1 VTIIRSIWFWMG
13 VLGVS
18 VVSYGVF
25 DAMNSQKQVSITTVE
40 NENDQQDKP
49 VEIEENK
56 SVAESVSSEVA
67 AAASLEENPE
77 LAETNLDDDPLI
89 DFVEVFLDTA
99 RIDANGLVTIAGRA
113 EKGAVIEVLVGQ
125 NLIGTISVGYD
136 GNFASIFELNP
147 SEEIRVLV
155 LRTKKGEDFVYA
167 DESLVILPSQ
177 ITDESGDENLQGSE
191 DVAGVDNSDEV
202 TSIDTPQVEGST
214 DESGE
219 ENLQGSEDVASLD
232 NSDEVTSIDTPQV
245 EGSTDESGEENLQ
258 GSKDVASLDNSDEVT
273 STDTTQVEGANV
285 SQKQA
290 TTKLNDDESL
300 EAEEGLSTTNEAEG
314 KVSNG
319 QQELVKDLSTTNT
332 DQIIVEDPKVIEKA
346 DLVINSTEGS
356 ESNSLDKGQD
366 ISIENAN
373 VDLNDNTDTNAFQPK
388 VVIANSDGVKVIQDD
403 KRSDDELALDSIAY
417 DPLGNV
423 TVGGRSNPSGLV
435 RFYINNEAVSATKTN
450 EAGYWEADLSDII
463 PGAYTL
469 RIDELSLKGDV
480 ISRLETPF
488 KREDRERLANLI
500 APSTSPVRINIV
512 TVQPGNTLWAIA
524 RKRYGDGL
532 LYVQVF
538 EANRDKI
545 KNPDLIYPG
554 QLFDLPDIY

>member
-1 VTIIRSIWFWMG
+1 MIILRSIWFWMG

-25 DAMNSQKQVSITTVE
+25 DAINNQKQVLITTVE
-40 NENDQQDKP
+40 NESDQQDKS
-49 VEIEENK
+49 VEIKENN
-56 SVAESVSSEVA
+56 SVAESASSEVVA
-67 AAASLEENPE
+67 ATSLEENPE
-77 LAETNLDDDPLI
+77 LAETNPEDGPLI
-89 DFVEVFLDTA
+89 VSVEVFLDTA
-99 RIDANGLVTIAGRA
+99 RVDPSGFVTIAGRA
-113 EKGAVIEVLVGQ
+113 EKGALIEVLLGQ
-125 NLIGTISVGYD
+125 NLIGTISVGND
-136 GNFASIFELNP
+136 GNFASIFEVPP

-177 ITDESGDENLQGSE
+177 ITDETGDENLQRSEDVASVDNSDEVNSIDTPQVEGSTNESGDDNLQGSE
-191 DVAGVDNSDEV
+191 DVASVDNSDEV
-202 TSIDTPQVEGST
+202 TSIDTPQVEGS
-214 DESGE
+214 
-219 ENLQGSEDVASLD
+219 
-232 NSDEVTSIDTPQV
+232 
-245 EGSTDESGEENLQ
+245 
-258 GSKDVASLDNSDEVT
+258 
-273 STDTTQVEGANV
+273 NV
-285 SQKQA
+285 IQKQA
-290 TTKLNDDESL
+290 TTKLNDDASL
-300 EAEEGLSTTNEAEG
+300 ETEEKLGTTNAATG

-319 QQELVKDLSTTNT
+319 QQELVKDLSTTNS
-332 DQIIVEDPKVIEKA
+332 DQIIVEDPKMIEKA
-346 DLVINSTEGS
+346 TE
-356 ESNSLDKGQD
+356 
-366 ISIENAN
+366 
-373 VDLNDNTDTNAFQPK
+373 DLNENTDTKVFQPK
-388 VVIANSDGVKVIQDD
+388 VIIADSDGVKVIQDD
-403 KRSDDELALDSIAY
+403 KRSDDSLALDSIAY

-463 PGAYTL
+463 PGTYTL

-480 ISRLETPF
+480 ISRLESPF
-488 KREDRERLANLI
+488 KREDREKLANLI

-554 QLFDLPDIY
+554 QLFDLPDMH

>member
-1 VTIIRSIWFWMG
+1 MIILRSIWFWMG

-25 DAMNSQKQVSITTVE
+25 DAINNQKQVLITTVE
-40 NENDQQDKP
+40 NESDQQDKS
-49 VEIEENK
+49 VEIKENN
-56 SVAESVSSEVA
+56 SVAESASSEVVA
-67 AAASLEENPE
+67 ATSLEENPE
-77 LAETNLDDDPLI
+77 LTETNPEDSPLI
-89 DFVEVFLDTA
+89 VSVEVFLDTA
-99 RIDANGLVTIAGRA
+99 RVDPSGFVTIAGRA
-113 EKGAVIEVLVGQ
+113 EKGALIEVLLGQ
-125 NLIGTISVGYD
+125 NLIGTISVGND
-136 GNFASIFELNP
+136 GNFASIFEVPP

-177 ITDESGDENLQGSE
+177 ITDETGDENLQRSEDVGSVDNSDEVNSIDTPQVEGSTNESGDENLQGSE
-191 DVAGVDNSDEV
+191 DVASVDNSDEV
-202 TSIDTPQVEGST
+202 TSIDTPQVEGS
-214 DESGE
+214 
-219 ENLQGSEDVASLD
+219 
-232 NSDEVTSIDTPQV
+232 
-245 EGSTDESGEENLQ
+245 
-258 GSKDVASLDNSDEVT
+258 
-273 STDTTQVEGANV
+273 NV
-285 SQKQA
+285 IQKQA
-290 TTKLNDDESL
+290 TTKLNDDASL
-300 EAEEGLSTTNEAEG
+300 ETEEKLGTTNAATG

-319 QQELVKDLSTTNT
+319 QQELVKDLSTTNS
-332 DQIIVEDPKVIEKA
+332 DQIIVEDPKMIEKA
-346 DLVINSTEGS
+346 TE
-356 ESNSLDKGQD
+356 
-366 ISIENAN
+366 
-373 VDLNDNTDTNAFQPK
+373 DLNENTDTKVFQPK
-388 VVIANSDGVKVIQDD
+388 VIIADSDGVKVIQDD
-403 KRSDDELALDSIAY
+403 KRSDDSLALDSIAY

-463 PGAYTL
+463 PGTYTL

-480 ISRLETPF
+480 ISRLESPF
-488 KREDRERLANLI
+488 KREDREKLANLI

-554 QLFDLPDIY
+554 QLFDLPDMH

>member
-1 VTIIRSIWFWMG
+1 MTIIRSIWFWMG

-25 DAMNSQKQVSITTVE
+25 DAMNNEKQVSTTTVE
-40 NENDQQDKP
+40 KESDKQNNP
-49 VEIEENK
+49 VLIEDSK
-56 SVAESVSSEVA
+56 SVIESVSSEVA
-67 AAASLEENPE
+67 AAASLEENSE
-77 LAETNLDDDPLI
+77 LAETSLDDDPPI
-89 DFVEVFLDTA
+89 NFVEVFLDTA
-99 RIDANGLVTIAGRA
+99 RIDSNGLVTIAGRA
-113 EKGAVIEVLVGQ
+113 EKGAIIEVLVGQ
-125 NLIGTISVGYD
+125 NLLGTISVGYD

-147 SEEIRVLV
+147 SKEIRVLV

-177 ITDESGDENLQGSE
+177 ITDESIN
-191 DVAGVDNSDEV
+191 
-202 TSIDTPQVEGST
+202 
-214 DESGE
+214 

-232 NSDEVTSIDTPQV
+232 NSDEVTPIDT
-245 EGSTDESGEENLQ
+245 LQ
-258 GSKDVASLDNSDEVT
+258 GSEDVASLDNSDEVN
-273 STDTTQVEGANV
+273 SIDTLEVEGSNV

-290 TTKLNDDESL
+290 TITLNDDASL
-300 EAEEGLSTTNEAEG
+300 ETEAGLSTTSEATG

-319 QQELVKDLSTTNT
+319 QKEPIKDVTATNS
-332 DQIIVEDPKVIEKA
+332 DQISIEDIKVIDKA
-346 DLVINSTEGS
+346 DLVTDSTEGS
-356 ESNSLDKGQD
+356 DSNSVDKGKD
-366 ISIENAN
+366 ISIENADE
-373 VDLNDNTDTNAFQPK
+373 DLNDNTDTNAFQPK
-388 VVIANSDGVKVIQDD
+388 VVIANSDGVKVIQDE

-463 PGAYTL
+463 PGTYTL

-480 ISRLETPF
+480 ISRLESPF

>member
-1 VTIIRSIWFWMG
+1 MTIIRSIWFWMG

-25 DAMNSQKQVSITTVE
+25 DAMNNQKQVSITTVE
-40 NENDQQDKP
+40 KASDKQDNP
-49 VEIEENK
+49 VQIEDTK
-56 SVAESVSSEVA
+56 SVTESVSSEVA
-67 AAASLEENPE
+67 AAASLEENSE
-77 LAETNLDDDPLI
+77 LAETSLDDDPPI
-89 DFVEVFLDTA
+89 NFVEVFLDTA
-99 RIDANGLVTIAGRA
+99 RIDSNGLVTIAGRA
-113 EKGAVIEVLVGQ
+113 EKGAIIEVLVGQ
-125 NLIGTISVGYD
+125 NLLGTISVGYD

-147 SEEIRVLV
+147 SKEIRVLV
-155 LRTKKGEDFVYA
+155 LRTKKGEEFVYA

-177 ITDESGDENLQGSE
+177 ITDESIN
-191 DVAGVDNSDEV
+191 
-202 TSIDTPQVEGST
+202 
-214 DESGE
+214 

-245 EGSTDESGEENLQ
+245 EGS
-258 GSKDVASLDNSDEVT
+258 
-273 STDTTQVEGANV
+273 NV

-290 TTKLNDDESL
+290 TIKLNDDASL
-300 EAEEGLSTTNEAEG
+300 ETEEGLSTTNEATG

-319 QQELVKDLSTTNT
+319 QKEPVKDLTATNS
-332 DQIIVEDPKVIEKA
+332 DQISIEDLKVIEKA
-346 DLVINSTEGS
+346 DLVIDSTEGS
-356 ESNSLDKGQD
+356 DSNSVDKGKD
-366 ISIENAN
+366 ISIENADE
-373 VDLNDNTDTNAFQPK
+373 DLNDNTDTNAFQPK
-388 VVIANSDGVKVIQDD
+388 VVIANSDGVKVIQDE

-463 PGAYTL
+463 PGTYTL

-480 ISRLETPF
+480 ISRLESPF

>member
-1 VTIIRSIWFWMG
+1 MIILRSIWFWMG

-25 DAMNSQKQVSITTVE
+25 DAINNQKQVLITTVE
-40 NENDQQDKP
+40 NESDQQDKS
-49 VEIEENK
+49 VEIKENN
-56 SVAESVSSEVA
+56 SVAESASSEVV

-77 LAETNLDDDPLI
+77 LAETNPEDGPLI
-89 DFVEVFLDTA
+89 VSVEVFLDTA
-99 RIDANGLVTIAGRA
+99 RVDPNGLVTIAGRA
-113 EKGAVIEVLVGQ
+113 EKGALIEVLLGQ
-125 NLIGTISVGYD
+125 NLIGTISVGND
-136 GNFASIFELNP
+136 GNFASIFEVPP

-177 ITDESGDENLQGSE
+177 ITDETGDENLQRSE
-191 DVAGVDNSDEV
+191 DVASVDNSDEV
-202 TSIDTPQVEGST
+202 TSIDTPQVEGS
-214 DESGE
+214 
-219 ENLQGSEDVASLD
+219 
-232 NSDEVTSIDTPQV
+232 
-245 EGSTDESGEENLQ
+245 
-258 GSKDVASLDNSDEVT
+258 
-273 STDTTQVEGANV
+273 NV
-285 SQKQA
+285 IQKQA
-290 TTKLNDDESL
+290 TTKLNDDASL
-300 EAEEGLSTTNEAEG
+300 ETEEKLGTTNAATG

-319 QQELVKDLSTTNT
+319 QQELVKDLSTTNS
-332 DQIIVEDPKVIEKA
+332 DQIIVEDPKMIE
-346 DLVINSTEGS
+346 I
-356 ESNSLDKGQD
+356 
-366 ISIENAN
+366 AN
-373 VDLNDNTDTNAFQPK
+373 EDLNENTDTNAFQPK
-388 VVIANSDGVKVIQDD
+388 VIIADSDGVKVIQDD

-463 PGAYTL
+463 PGTYTL

-480 ISRLETPF
+480 ISRLESPF
-488 KREDRERLANLI
+488 KREDRENLANLI

-538 EANRDKI
+538 EANSDKI

-554 QLFDLPDIY
+554 QLFDLPDMN

>member
-1 VTIIRSIWFWMG
+1 MIILRSIWFWMG

-25 DAMNSQKQVSITTVE
+25 DAINNQKQVLITTVE
-40 NENDQQDKP
+40 NESDQQDKS
-49 VEIEENK
+49 VEIKENN
-56 SVAESVSSEVA
+56 SVAESASSEVV

-77 LAETNLDDDPLI
+77 LAETNPEDGPLI
-89 DFVEVFLDTA
+89 VSVEVFLDTA
-99 RIDANGLVTIAGRA
+99 RVDPNGLVTIAGRA
-113 EKGAVIEVLVGQ
+113 EKGALIEVLLGQ
-125 NLIGTISVGYD
+125 NLIGTISVGND
-136 GNFASIFELNP
+136 GNFASIFEVPP

-191 DVAGVDNSDEV
+191 DVASVDNSDEV
-202 TSIDTPQVEGST
+202 TSIDTPQVEGS
-214 DESGE
+214 
-219 ENLQGSEDVASLD
+219 
-232 NSDEVTSIDTPQV
+232 
-245 EGSTDESGEENLQ
+245 
-258 GSKDVASLDNSDEVT
+258 
-273 STDTTQVEGANV
+273 NV
-285 SQKQA
+285 IQKQA
-290 TTKLNDDESL
+290 TTKLNDDASL
-300 EAEEGLSTTNEAEG
+300 ETEEKLGTTNAATG

-319 QQELVKDLSTTNT
+319 QQELVKDLSTTNS
-332 DQIIVEDPKVIEKA
+332 DQIIVEDPKMIE
-346 DLVINSTEGS
+346 I
-356 ESNSLDKGQD
+356 
-366 ISIENAN
+366 AN
-373 VDLNDNTDTNAFQPK
+373 EDLNENTDTNAFQPK
-388 VVIANSDGVKVIQDD
+388 VIIADSDGVKVIQDD

-463 PGAYTL
+463 PGTYTL

-480 ISRLETPF
+480 ISRLESPF
-488 KREDRERLANLI
+488 KREDREKLANLI

-554 QLFDLPDIY
+554 QLFDLPDMN

>member
-1 VTIIRSIWFWMG
+1 MTIIRSIWFWMG

-25 DAMNSQKQVSITTVE
+25 DAMNNQKQVSITTIE
-40 NENDQQDKP
+40 NESDQQDKP
-49 VEIEENK
+49 VEIEENN
-56 SVAESVSSEVA
+56 SVAESVSSEVV
-67 AAASLEENPE
+67 AAASVEENSE

-99 RIDANGLVTIAGRA
+99 RVDSNGLVTIAGRA
-113 EKGAVIEVLVGQ
+113 EKDTVIEVLVGQ

-147 SEEIRVLV
+147 SKEIRVLV
-155 LRTKKGEDFVYA
+155 LRTKKGEDFIYA

-177 ITDESGDENLQGSE
+177 ITDESGDENLQGPE
-191 DVAGVDNSDEV
+191 DVASVDNSDEV
-202 TSIDTPQVEGST
+202 ASIDTPQVEGS
-214 DESGE
+214 
-219 ENLQGSEDVASLD
+219 
-232 NSDEVTSIDTPQV
+232 
-245 EGSTDESGEENLQ
+245 
-258 GSKDVASLDNSDEVT
+258 
-273 STDTTQVEGANV
+273 NV
-285 SQKQA
+285 FQKQA
-290 TTKLNDDESL
+290 TTKLNDDGSL
-300 EAEEGLSTTNEAEG
+300 ETEEGLSTTTEATG

-319 QQELVKDLSTTNT
+319 QQEPVKDLSTANS
-332 DQIIVEDPKVIEKA
+332 DNIIVEDLKVKEKA
-346 DLVINSTEGS
+346 DLVIDSTEGS
-356 ESNSLDKGQD
+356 DRTSADKGQD
-366 ISIENAN
+366 ISIENAKE
-373 VDLNDNTDTNAFQPK
+373 DLNENTDTNAFKPK
-388 VVIANSDGVKVIQDD
+388 VIIADSDGVKVIQDD

-463 PGAYTL
+463 PGTYTL

-480 ISRLETPF
+480 ISRLESPF
-488 KREDRERLANLI
+488 KREDREKLANLI
-500 APSTSPVRINIV
+500 APSTSPVRINII

-554 QLFDLPDIY
+554 QLFDLPDMN

>member
-1 VTIIRSIWFWMG
+1 MTIIRSIWFWMG

-25 DAMNSQKQVSITTVE
+25 DAMNNEKQVSTTTIE
-40 NENDQQDKP
+40 KESDQQDNP
-49 VEIEENK
+49 VQIEDTK
-56 SVAESVSSEVA
+56 SVTESVSSEVA
-67 AAASLEENPE
+67 AAVSLEENSE
-77 LAETNLDDDPLI
+77 LAETNLDDDPPI
-89 DFVEVFLDTA
+89 NFVEVFLDTA
-99 RIDANGLVTIAGRA
+99 RIDSNGLVTIAGRA
-113 EKGAVIEVLVGQ
+113 EKGAIIEVLVGQ
-125 NLIGTISVGYD
+125 NLLGTISVGYD

-147 SEEIRVLV
+147 SKEIRVLV
-155 LRTKKGEDFVYA
+155 LRTKKGEEFVYA

-191 DVAGVDNSDEV
+191 DVASVDNSDEF
-202 TSIDTPQVEGST
+202 TSIDTPQVEGS
-214 DESGE
+214 
-219 ENLQGSEDVASLD
+219 
-232 NSDEVTSIDTPQV
+232 
-245 EGSTDESGEENLQ
+245 
-258 GSKDVASLDNSDEVT
+258 
-273 STDTTQVEGANV
+273 NV

-290 TTKLNDDESL
+290 TIKLNDDASL
-300 EAEEGLSTTNEAEG
+300 ETEEGLSTTNEATG

-319 QQELVKDLSTTNT
+319 QKEPVKDLTATNS
-332 DQIIVEDPKVIEKA
+332 DQISIEDLKVIEKA
-346 DLVINSTEGS
+346 DLVIDSTEGS
-356 ESNSLDKGQD
+356 DSNSVDKGKD
-366 ISIENAN
+366 ISIENADE
-373 VDLNDNTDTNAFQPK
+373 DLNDNTDTNAFQPK

-463 PGAYTL
+463 PGTYTL

-480 ISRLETPF
+480 ISRLESPF

>member
-1 VTIIRSIWFWMG
+1 MIILRSIWFWMG

-25 DAMNSQKQVSITTVE
+25 DAINNQKQVLITTVE
-40 NENDQQDKP
+40 NESDQQDKS
-49 VEIEENK
+49 VEIKENN
-56 SVAESVSSEVA
+56 SVAESASSEVV

-77 LAETNLDDDPLI
+77 LAETNPEDGPLI
-89 DFVEVFLDTA
+89 VSVEVFLDTA
-99 RIDANGLVTIAGRA
+99 RVDPNGLVTIAGRA
-113 EKGAVIEVLVGQ
+113 EKGALIEVLLGQ
-125 NLIGTISVGYD
+125 NLIGTISVGND
-136 GNFASIFELNP
+136 GNFASIFEVPP

-177 ITDESGDENLQGSE
+177 ITDETGDDNLQRSE
-191 DVAGVDNSDEV
+191 DVASVDNSDEV

-214 DESGE
+214 NESGDD
-219 ENLQGSEDVASLD
+219 NLQGSEDVASVD

-245 EGSTDESGEENLQ
+245 EG
-258 GSKDVASLDNSDEVT
+258 
-273 STDTTQVEGANV
+273 ANV
-285 SQKQA
+285 IQKQA
-290 TTKLNDDESL
+290 TTKLNDDASL
-300 EAEEGLSTTNEAEG
+300 ETEEKLGTTNAATG

-319 QQELVKDLSTTNT
+319 QQELVKDLSTTNS
-332 DQIIVEDPKVIEKA
+332 DQIIVEDPKMIEKA
-346 DLVINSTEGS
+346 TE
-356 ESNSLDKGQD
+356 
-366 ISIENAN
+366 
-373 VDLNDNTDTNAFQPK
+373 DLNENTDTKVFQPK
-388 VVIANSDGVKVIQDD
+388 VIIADSDGVKVIQDD
-403 KRSDDELALDSIAY
+403 KRSDDSLALDSIAY

-463 PGAYTL
+463 PGTYTL

-480 ISRLETPF
+480 ISRLESPF
-488 KREDRERLANLI
+488 KREDREKLANLI

-554 QLFDLPDIY
+554 QLFDLPDMH

>member
-25 DAMNSQKQVSITTVE
+25 DAMNNEKQVSTTTIE
-40 NENDQQDKP
+40 KESDQQDNP
-49 VEIEENK
+49 VQIEDTK
-56 SVAESVSSEVA
+56 SVTESVSSEVA
-67 AAASLEENPE
+67 AAASLEENSE
-77 LAETNLDDDPLI
+77 LAETSLDDDPPI
-89 DFVEVFLDTA
+89 NFVEVFLDTA
-99 RIDANGLVTIAGRA
+99 RIDSNGLVTIAGRA
-113 EKGAVIEVLVGQ
+113 EKGAIIEVLVGQ
-125 NLIGTISVGYD
+125 NLLGTISVGYD

-147 SEEIRVLV
+147 SKEIRVLV
-155 LRTKKGEDFVYA
+155 LRTKKGEEFVYA

-191 DVAGVDNSDEV
+191 DVASVDNSDEF
-202 TSIDTPQVEGST
+202 TSIDTPQVEGS
-214 DESGE
+214 
-219 ENLQGSEDVASLD
+219 
-232 NSDEVTSIDTPQV
+232 
-245 EGSTDESGEENLQ
+245 
-258 GSKDVASLDNSDEVT
+258 
-273 STDTTQVEGANV
+273 NV

-290 TTKLNDDESL
+290 TIKLNDDASL
-300 EAEEGLSTTNEAEG
+300 ETEEGLGTTNEATG

-319 QQELVKDLSTTNT
+319 QKEPVKDLTATNS
-332 DQIIVEDPKVIEKA
+332 DQISIEDLKVIEKA
-346 DLVINSTEGS
+346 DLVIDSTEGS
-356 ESNSLDKGQD
+356 DSNSVDKGKD
-366 ISIENAN
+366 ISIENADE
-373 VDLNDNTDTNAFQPK
+373 DLNDNTDTNAFQPK
-388 VVIANSDGVKVIQDD
+388 VVIANSDGVKVIQDE

-463 PGAYTL
+463 PGTYTL

-480 ISRLETPF
+480 ISRLESPF

>member
-1 VTIIRSIWFWMG
+1 MTIIRSIWFWMG

-25 DAMNSQKQVSITTVE
+25 DAMNNQKQVSITTVE
-40 NENDQQDKP
+40 KASDKQDNP
-49 VEIEENK
+49 VQIEDSKN
-56 SVAESVSSEVA
+56 VTESVSSEVA
-67 AAASLEENPE
+67 AATSLEENSE

-99 RIDANGLVTIAGRA
+99 RIDSNGLVTIAGRA
-113 EKGAVIEVLVGQ
+113 EKGAIIEVLVGQ
-125 NLIGTISVGYD
+125 NLLGTISVGYD

-191 DVAGVDNSDEV
+191 DVARVDNSDEV
-202 TSIDTPQVEGST
+202 TSIDTPQVEGS
-214 DESGE
+214 
-219 ENLQGSEDVASLD
+219 
-232 NSDEVTSIDTPQV
+232 
-245 EGSTDESGEENLQ
+245 
-258 GSKDVASLDNSDEVT
+258 
-273 STDTTQVEGANV
+273 NV
-285 SQKQA
+285 FQKQA
-290 TTKLNDDESL
+290 TITLNDDASL
-300 EAEEGLSTTNEAEG
+300 EAEEGLSTTNEATG

-319 QQELVKDLSTTNT
+319 QQELVKDLSTTNS
-332 DQIIVEDPKVIEKA
+332 DQIIGEDPKMIEKA
-346 DLVINSTEGS
+346 TE
-356 ESNSLDKGQD
+356 
-366 ISIENAN
+366 
-373 VDLNDNTDTNAFQPK
+373 DLNENTDTNAFQPK
-388 VVIANSDGVKVIQDD
+388 VIIADSDGVKVIQDD
-403 KRSDDELALDSIAY
+403 KSSDDELALDSIAY

-463 PGAYTL
+463 PGTYTL

-480 ISRLETPF
+480 ISRLESPF

-554 QLFDLPDIY
+554 QLFDLPDMY

>member
-1 VTIIRSIWFWMG
+1 MIILRSIWFWMG

-25 DAMNSQKQVSITTVE
+25 DAINNQKQVLITTVE
-40 NENDQQDKP
+40 NESDQQDKS
-49 VEIEENK
+49 VEIKENN
-56 SVAESVSSEVA
+56 SVAESASSEVV

-77 LAETNLDDDPLI
+77 LAETNPEDGPLI
-89 DFVEVFLDTA
+89 VSVEVFLDTA
-99 RIDANGLVTIAGRA
+99 RVDPNGLVTIAGRA
-113 EKGAVIEVLVGQ
+113 EKGALIEVLLGQ
-125 NLIGTISVGYD
+125 NLIGTISVGND
-136 GNFASIFELNP
+136 GNFASIFEVPP

-177 ITDESGDENLQGSE
+177 ITDETGDENLQGSE
-191 DVAGVDNSDEV
+191 DVASVDNSDEV
-202 TSIDTPQVEGST
+202 TSIDTPQVEGS
-214 DESGE
+214 
-219 ENLQGSEDVASLD
+219 
-232 NSDEVTSIDTPQV
+232 
-245 EGSTDESGEENLQ
+245 
-258 GSKDVASLDNSDEVT
+258 
-273 STDTTQVEGANV
+273 NV
-285 SQKQA
+285 IQKQA
-290 TTKLNDDESL
+290 TTKLNDDASL
-300 EAEEGLSTTNEAEG
+300 ETEEKLGTTNAATG

-319 QQELVKDLSTTNT
+319 QQELVKDLSTTNS
-332 DQIIVEDPKVIEKA
+332 DQIIVEDPKMIEKA
-346 DLVINSTEGS
+346 TE
-356 ESNSLDKGQD
+356 
-366 ISIENAN
+366 
-373 VDLNDNTDTNAFQPK
+373 DLNENTDTKVFQPK
-388 VVIANSDGVKVIQDD
+388 VIIADSDGVKVIQDD
-403 KRSDDELALDSIAY
+403 KRSDDSLALDSIAY

-463 PGAYTL
+463 PGTYTL

-480 ISRLETPF
+480 ISRLESPF
-488 KREDRERLANLI
+488 KREDREKLANLI

-554 QLFDLPDIY
+554 QLFDLPDMH

>member
-1 VTIIRSIWFWMG
+1 MTIIRSIWFWMG

-25 DAMNSQKQVSITTVE
+25 DAMNNEKQVSTTTIE
-40 NENDQQDKP
+40 KESDQQDNP
-49 VEIEENK
+49 VQIEDTK
-56 SVAESVSSEVA
+56 SVTESVSSEVA
-67 AAASLEENPE
+67 AAVSLEENSE
-77 LAETNLDDDPLI
+77 LAETNLDDDPPI
-89 DFVEVFLDTA
+89 NFVEVFLDTA
-99 RIDANGLVTIAGRA
+99 RIDSNGLVTIAGRA
-113 EKGAVIEVLVGQ
+113 EKGAIIEVLVGQ
-125 NLIGTISVGYD
+125 NLLGTISVGYD

-147 SEEIRVLV
+147 SKEIRVLV
-155 LRTKKGEDFVYA
+155 LRTKKGEEFVYA

-191 DVAGVDNSDEV
+191 DVASVDNSDEF
-202 TSIDTPQVEGST
+202 TSIDTPQVEGS
-214 DESGE
+214 
-219 ENLQGSEDVASLD
+219 
-232 NSDEVTSIDTPQV
+232 
-245 EGSTDESGEENLQ
+245 
-258 GSKDVASLDNSDEVT
+258 
-273 STDTTQVEGANV
+273 NV

-290 TTKLNDDESL
+290 TIKLNDDASL
-300 EAEEGLSTTNEAEG
+300 ETEEGLSTTNEATG

-319 QQELVKDLSTTNT
+319 QKEPVKDLTATNS
-332 DQIIVEDPKVIEKA
+332 DQISIEDLKVIEKA
-346 DLVINSTEGS
+346 DLVIDSTEGS
-356 ESNSLDKGQD
+356 DSNSVDKGKD
-366 ISIENAN
+366 ISIENADE
-373 VDLNDNTDTNAFQPK
+373 DLNDNTDTNAFQPK

-463 PGAYTL
+463 PGTYTL

-480 ISRLETPF
+480 ISRLESPF

-500 APSTSPVRINIV
+500 APSTSPARINIV

>member
-1 VTIIRSIWFWMG
+1 MIILRSIWFWMG

-25 DAMNSQKQVSITTVE
+25 DAINNQKQVLITTVE
-40 NENDQQDKP
+40 NESDQQDKS
-49 VEIEENK
+49 VEIKENN
-56 SVAESVSSEVA
+56 SVAESASSEVVA
-67 AAASLEENPE
+67 ATSLEENPE
-77 LAETNLDDDPLI
+77 LTETNPEDSPLI
-89 DFVEVFLDTA
+89 VSVEVFLDTA
-99 RIDANGLVTIAGRA
+99 RVDPSGFVTIAGRA
-113 EKGAVIEVLVGQ
+113 EKGALIEVLLGQ
-125 NLIGTISVGYD
+125 NLIGTISVGND
-136 GNFASIFELNP
+136 GNFASIFEVPP

-177 ITDESGDENLQGSE
+177 ITDETGDENLQGSE
-191 DVAGVDNSDEV
+191 DVASVDNSDEV
-202 TSIDTPQVEGST
+202 TSIDTPQVEGS
-214 DESGE
+214 
-219 ENLQGSEDVASLD
+219 
-232 NSDEVTSIDTPQV
+232 
-245 EGSTDESGEENLQ
+245 
-258 GSKDVASLDNSDEVT
+258 
-273 STDTTQVEGANV
+273 NV
-285 SQKQA
+285 IQKQA
-290 TTKLNDDESL
+290 TTKLNDDASL
-300 EAEEGLSTTNEAEG
+300 ETEEKLGTTNAATG

-319 QQELVKDLSTTNT
+319 QQELVKDLSTTNS
-332 DQIIVEDPKVIEKA
+332 DQIIVEDPKMIEKA
-346 DLVINSTEGS
+346 NE
-356 ESNSLDKGQD
+356 
-366 ISIENAN
+366 
-373 VDLNDNTDTNAFQPK
+373 DLNENTDKNAFQPK
-388 VVIANSDGVKVIQDD
+388 VIIADSDGVKVIQDD
-403 KRSDDELALDSIAY
+403 KRSDDSLALDSIAY

-463 PGAYTL
+463 PGTYTL

-480 ISRLETPF
+480 ISRLESPF
-488 KREDRERLANLI
+488 KREDREKLANLI

-554 QLFDLPDIY
+554 QLFDLPDMH

>member
-1 VTIIRSIWFWMG
+1 MTIIRSIWFWMG

-25 DAMNSQKQVSITTVE
+25 DAMNNEKQVSTTTIE
-40 NENDQQDKP
+40 KESDQQDNP
-49 VEIEENK
+49 VQIEDTK
-56 SVAESVSSEVA
+56 SVTESVSSEVA
-67 AAASLEENPE
+67 AAASLEENSE
-77 LAETNLDDDPLI
+77 LAETILDDDPPI
-89 DFVEVFLDTA
+89 NFVGVFLDTA
-99 RIDANGLVTIAGRA
+99 RIDSNGLVTIAGRA
-113 EKGAVIEVLVGQ
+113 EKGAIIEVLVGQ
-125 NLIGTISVGYD
+125 NLLGTISVGYD

-147 SEEIRVLV
+147 SKEIRVLV
-155 LRTKKGEDFVYA
+155 LRTKKGEEFVYA

-191 DVAGVDNSDEV
+191 DVASVDNSDEF
-202 TSIDTPQVEGST
+202 TSIDTPQVEGS
-214 DESGE
+214 
-219 ENLQGSEDVASLD
+219 
-232 NSDEVTSIDTPQV
+232 
-245 EGSTDESGEENLQ
+245 
-258 GSKDVASLDNSDEVT
+258 
-273 STDTTQVEGANV
+273 NV

-290 TTKLNDDESL
+290 TIKLNDDASL
-300 EAEEGLSTTNEAEG
+300 ETEEGLSTTNEATG

-319 QQELVKDLSTTNT
+319 QKEPVKDLTATNS
-332 DQIIVEDPKVIEKA
+332 DQISIEDLKVIEKA
-346 DLVINSTEGS
+346 DLVIDSTEGS
-356 ESNSLDKGQD
+356 DSNSVDKGKD
-366 ISIENAN
+366 ISIENADE
-373 VDLNDNTDTNAFQPK
+373 DLNDNTDTNAFQPK

-463 PGAYTL
+463 PGTYTL

-480 ISRLETPF
+480 ISRLESPF

>member
-1 VTIIRSIWFWMG
+1 MIILRSIWFWMG

-25 DAMNSQKQVSITTVE
+25 DAINNQKQVLITTVE
-40 NENDQQDKP
+40 NESDQQDKS
-49 VEIEENK
+49 VEIKENN
-56 SVAESVSSEVA
+56 SVAESASSEVV

-77 LAETNLDDDPLI
+77 LAETNPEDGPLI
-89 DFVEVFLDTA
+89 VSVEVFLDTA
-99 RIDANGLVTIAGRA
+99 RVDPNGLVTIAGRA
-113 EKGAVIEVLVGQ
+113 EKGALIEVLLGQ
-125 NLIGTISVGYD
+125 NLIGTISVGND
-136 GNFASIFELNP
+136 GNFASIFEVPP

-191 DVAGVDNSDEV
+191 DVASVDNSDEV
-202 TSIDTPQVEGST
+202 TSIDTPQVEGS
-214 DESGE
+214 
-219 ENLQGSEDVASLD
+219 
-232 NSDEVTSIDTPQV
+232 
-245 EGSTDESGEENLQ
+245 
-258 GSKDVASLDNSDEVT
+258 
-273 STDTTQVEGANV
+273 NV
-285 SQKQA
+285 IQKQA
-290 TTKLNDDESL
+290 TTKLNDDASL
-300 EAEEGLSTTNEAEG
+300 ETEEKLGTTNAATG

-319 QQELVKDLSTTNT
+319 QQELVKDLSTTNS
-332 DQIIVEDPKVIEKA
+332 DQIIVEDPKMIEKA
-346 DLVINSTEGS
+346 TE
-356 ESNSLDKGQD
+356 
-366 ISIENAN
+366 
-373 VDLNDNTDTNAFQPK
+373 DLNENTDTKVFQPK
-388 VVIANSDGVKVIQDD
+388 VIIADSDGVKVIQDD

-463 PGAYTL
+463 PGTYTL

-480 ISRLETPF
+480 ISRLESPF
-488 KREDRERLANLI
+488 KREDREKLANLI

-554 QLFDLPDIY
+554 QLFDLPDMH

>member
-1 VTIIRSIWFWMG
+1 MTIIRSIWFWMG

-25 DAMNSQKQVSITTVE
+25 DAMNNQKQVSITTVE
-40 NENDQQDKP
+40 KASDKQDNP
-49 VEIEENK
+49 VQIEDTK
-56 SVAESVSSEVA
+56 SVTESVSSEVA
-67 AAASLEENPE
+67 AAASLEENSE
-77 LAETNLDDDPLI
+77 LAETNLDDDPPI
-89 DFVEVFLDTA
+89 NFVEVFLDTA
-99 RIDANGLVTIAGRA
+99 RIDSNGLVTIAGRA
-113 EKGAVIEVLVGQ
+113 EKGAIIEVLVGQ
-125 NLIGTISVGYD
+125 NLLGTISVGYD

-147 SEEIRVLV
+147 SKEIRVLV
-155 LRTKKGEDFVYA
+155 LRTKKGEEFVYA

-191 DVAGVDNSDEV
+191 DVASVDNSDEF
-202 TSIDTPQVEGST
+202 TSIDTPQVEGS
-214 DESGE
+214 
-219 ENLQGSEDVASLD
+219 
-232 NSDEVTSIDTPQV
+232 
-245 EGSTDESGEENLQ
+245 
-258 GSKDVASLDNSDEVT
+258 
-273 STDTTQVEGANV
+273 NV

-290 TTKLNDDESL
+290 TIKLNDDASL
-300 EAEEGLSTTNEAEG
+300 ETEEGLSTTNEATG

-319 QQELVKDLSTTNT
+319 QKEPVKDLTATNS
-332 DQIIVEDPKVIEKA
+332 DQISIEDLKVIEKA
-346 DLVINSTEGS
+346 DLVIDSTEGS
-356 ESNSLDKGQD
+356 DSNSVDKGKD
-366 ISIENAN
+366 ISIENADE
-373 VDLNDNTDTNAFQPK
+373 DLNDNTDTNAFQPK
-388 VVIANSDGVKVIQDD
+388 VVIANSDGVKVIQDE

-463 PGAYTL
+463 PGTYTL

-480 ISRLETPF
+480 ISRLESPF

>member
-1 VTIIRSIWFWMG
+1 MIILRSIWFWMG

-25 DAMNSQKQVSITTVE
+25 DAINNQKQVLITTVE
-40 NENDQQDKP
+40 NESDQQDKS
-49 VEIEENK
+49 VEIKENN
-56 SVAESVSSEVA
+56 SVAESASSEVV

-77 LAETNLDDDPLI
+77 LAETNPEDGPLI
-89 DFVEVFLDTA
+89 VSVEVFLDTA
-99 RIDANGLVTIAGRA
+99 RVDPNGLVTIAGRA
-113 EKGAVIEVLVGQ
+113 EKGALIEVLLGQ
-125 NLIGTISVGYD
+125 NLIGTISVGND
-136 GNFASIFELNP
+136 GNFASIFEVTP

-177 ITDESGDENLQGSE
+177 ITDETGDENLQRSE
-191 DVAGVDNSDEV
+191 DVASVDNSDEV

-214 DESGE
+214 NESGD
-219 ENLQGSEDVASLD
+219 ENLQGSEDVASVD

-245 EGSTDESGEENLQ
+245 EGS
-258 GSKDVASLDNSDEVT
+258 
-273 STDTTQVEGANV
+273 NV
-285 SQKQA
+285 IQKQA
-290 TTKLNDDESL
+290 TTKLNDDASL
-300 EAEEGLSTTNEAEG
+300 ETEEKLGTTNAATG

-319 QQELVKDLSTTNT
+319 QQELVKDLSTTNS
-332 DQIIVEDPKVIEKA
+332 DQIIVEDPKMIEKA
-346 DLVINSTEGS
+346 TE
-356 ESNSLDKGQD
+356 
-366 ISIENAN
+366 
-373 VDLNDNTDTNAFQPK
+373 DLNENTDTKVFQPK
-388 VVIANSDGVKVIQDD
+388 VIIADSDGVKVIQDD
-403 KRSDDELALDSIAY
+403 KRSDDSLALDSIAY

-463 PGAYTL
+463 PGTYTL

-480 ISRLETPF
+480 ISRLESPF
-488 KREDRERLANLI
+488 KREDREKLANLI

-554 QLFDLPDIY
+554 QLFDLPDMH

>member
-1 VTIIRSIWFWMG
+1 MTIIRSIWFWMG

-25 DAMNSQKQVSITTVE
+25 DAMNNEKQVSTTTIE
-40 NENDQQDKP
+40 KESDKQDNP
-49 VEIEENK
+49 VQIEGTK
-56 SVAESVSSEVA
+56 SVTESVSSEVA
-67 AAASLEENPE
+67 AAASLEENSE
-77 LAETNLDDDPLI
+77 LAETSLDDDPPI
-89 DFVEVFLDTA
+89 NFVEVFLDTA
-99 RIDANGLVTIAGRA
+99 RIDSNGLVTIAGRA
-113 EKGAVIEVLVGQ
+113 EKGAIIEVLVGQ
-125 NLIGTISVGYD
+125 NLLGTISVGYD

-147 SEEIRVLV
+147 SKEIRVLV
-155 LRTKKGEDFVYA
+155 LRTKKGEEFVYA

-177 ITDESGDENLQGSE
+177 ITAESINENLQGSE
-191 DVAGVDNSDEV
+191 DVASVDNSDEF
-202 TSIDTPQVEGST
+202 TSIDTPQVEGS
-214 DESGE
+214 
-219 ENLQGSEDVASLD
+219 
-232 NSDEVTSIDTPQV
+232 
-245 EGSTDESGEENLQ
+245 
-258 GSKDVASLDNSDEVT
+258 
-273 STDTTQVEGANV
+273 NV

-290 TTKLNDDESL
+290 TIKLNDDASL
-300 EAEEGLSTTNEAEG
+300 ETEEGLSTTNEATG

-319 QQELVKDLSTTNT
+319 QKEPVKDLTATNS
-332 DQIIVEDPKVIEKA
+332 DQISIEDLKVIEKA
-346 DLVINSTEGS
+346 DLVIDSTEGS
-356 ESNSLDKGQD
+356 DSNSVDKGKD
-366 ISIENAN
+366 ISIENADE
-373 VDLNDNTDTNAFQPK
+373 DLNDNTDTNAFQPK
-388 VVIANSDGVKVIQDD
+388 VVIANSDGVKVIQDE

-463 PGAYTL
+463 PGTYTL

-480 ISRLETPF
+480 ISRLESPF